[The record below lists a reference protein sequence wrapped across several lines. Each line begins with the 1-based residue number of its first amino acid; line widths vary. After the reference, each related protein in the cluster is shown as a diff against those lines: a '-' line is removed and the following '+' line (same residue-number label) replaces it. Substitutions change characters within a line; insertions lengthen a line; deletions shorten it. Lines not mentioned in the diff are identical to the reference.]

1 MSEVRHDGRLPN
13 EMRHVE
19 VTHGFTEMAAGSVL
33 ISVGKTR
40 VLCTV
45 SFDDRVPP
53 WMRGSG
59 KGWISAEYSLLPG
72 SSPERVSREAVRG
85 KQSGRTVEIQRL
97 IGRSL
102 RTCVNLARL
111 GECQL
116 LIDCDVLQADGGTR
130 TAAITGSYLALQDAL
145 NALEGAG
152 KVPDS
157 VLVGSLAAVS
167 VGVTQQGVVLDLDYF
182 EDSKAMVDL
191 NLVMTGQ
198 GEFVEIQG
206 TAEGQPFS
214 SEELQE
220 MLRLGE
226 QGISQLL
233 ALGG

>member
-1 MSEVRHDGRLPN
+1 MSADRHDGRRSD
-13 EMRHVE
+13 EMRE
-19 VTHGFTEMAAGSVL
+19 VQVAHGFTEMAAGSVL

-53 WMRGSG
+53 WMRGSS

-102 RTCVNLARL
+102 RSCVNLSRL

-130 TAAITGSYLALQDAL
+130 TAAITGSYLALRDAL
-145 NALEGAG
+145 TSLHESG
-152 KVPDS
+152 KVPAD

-167 VGVTQQGVVLDLDYF
+167 VGVIESGPVLDLDYF
-182 EDSKAMVDL
+182 EDSRALVDL
-191 NLVMTGQ
+191 NLVMTGS

-214 SEELQE
+214 QQELQE

-226 QGISQLL
+226 LGISQLL
-233 ALGG
+233 TLPS